1 MVVSSRRKIG
11 SIGTGTA
18 GIDIAPSDA
27 RRANR
32 PRATNDGSATAC
44 CSDVTTE
51 TQTSRP
57 AKRCC
62 HSCAVADSIRVA
74 TAAITPTG
82 SQASLRC
89 SVGRP
94 MASQKVCQDR
104 SSIGAAAR

>member
-62 HSCAVADSIRVA
+62 HSCAVAELDSRCHCRDHADRVA
-74 TAAITPTG
+74 
-82 SQASLRC
+82 
-89 SVGRP
+89 SVIALFG
-94 MASQKVCQDR
+94 
-104 SSIGAAAR
+104 G